1 MTQYAYDDDIKAALN
16 DADFPLGKDDLVRHA
31 EQAGAGEEVL
41 RSLRTLPLADYR
53 SLDEVLRS
61 TPDR

>member
-1 MTQYAYDDDIKAALN
+1 MKAALN

>member
-1 MTQYAYDDDIKAALN
+1 MAQYAYDDDIKAALN
-16 DADFPLGKDDLVRHA
+16 DVDFPAGKDDIVRHA
-31 EQAGAGEEVL
+31 EQAGATQEVL
-41 RSLRTLPLADYR
+41 ASLRTLPLADYR